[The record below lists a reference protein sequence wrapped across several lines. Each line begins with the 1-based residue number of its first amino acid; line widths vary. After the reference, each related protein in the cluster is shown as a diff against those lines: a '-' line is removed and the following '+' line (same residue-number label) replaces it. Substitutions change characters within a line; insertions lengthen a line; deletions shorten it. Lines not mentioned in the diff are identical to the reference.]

1 MNEKASVRKE
11 DGVMSSNADVARLLY
26 QIGELYSLQGD
37 FFRSRAYLRAA
48 QRIEAF
54 PENIRTLHER
64 GKLETI
70 PGVGKG
76 IGTTIDKYLTTG
88 ASSHLEELRE
98 SLPPGVL
105 ALLSIE
111 GIGPKTALRLTREL
125 GITSIAQLEKAAKN
139 GQLRN
144 LKGFG
149 QRSEQSILQAIQTFQ
164 GRQQRF
170 LLNQILPVVEE
181 IKTLLAQCSQVQQI
195 EVAGSA
201 RRMKETVGDLDI
213 LIAAEN
219 GLQVTEQFITMP
231 DVARVV
237 SQGKTR
243 STVIL
248 RSNLQ
253 VDLRV
258 VPRQSFGAALQYFTG
273 SKEHNI
279 KLRGIASD
287 QGYKLN
293 EYGLFTRDTDT
304 RIAGSSEPEIY
315 AQLGFA
321 YIEPELREHRGEIEA
336 AAHQAL
342 PQLIEM
348 ADIKGDLH
356 VHSDWSDGIHSIPEI
371 AEAASKRGFE
381 YVAICDHSQALG
393 IAHGLNE
400 DRLRKQVQE
409 IEAVNASGQSC
420 EVLKGIEVD
429 ILSTGHLDLSNQA
442 LQELDF
448 VIASIHSGFKDEA
461 ETLTNRLLTAIHND
475 TVSAIGHPTG
485 RLIQRRAPYA
495 FNLERVF
502 DAAMEQHVVLEINA
516 FPDRLD
522 LNDVNCRTAQEQG
535 VMMSIGTDAH
545 SINHLN
551 YLRYGVA
558 VARRGWLQATD
569 ILNSRSLPDLRRS
582 LQR

>member
-1 MNEKASVRKE
+1 
-11 DGVMSSNADVARLLY
+11 MSSNTDIARLLY

-37 FFRSRAYLRAA
+37 YFRSRAYLRAA
-48 QRIEAF
+48 QRVEAL

-64 GKLETI
+64 GELETI
-70 PGVGKG
+70 PSVGKG
-76 IGTTIDKYLTTG
+76 IATTINEYLITG
-88 ASSHLEELRE
+88 TSSHLEELRE

-105 ALLSIE
+105 ALLNIE

-125 GITSIAQLEKAAKN
+125 GITSIDQLEKAAKN

-149 QRSEQSILQAIQTFQ
+149 QRSEQSILQAIQAYQ
-164 GRQQRF
+164 GHQQRF
-170 LLNQILPVVEE
+170 LLNQVLPIIEE
-181 IKTLLAQCSQVQQI
+181 IKTLLAQSNQVQLI

-213 LIAAEN
+213 LVAAEN

-231 DVARVV
+231 RVARIV

-248 RSNLQ
+248 DSNMQ

-293 EYGLFTRDTDT
+293 EYGLFTRETN
-304 RIAGSSEPEIY
+304 IKVAGSSESELY
-315 AQLGFA
+315 TQLGFA
-321 YIEPELREHRGEIEA
+321 YIEPELRENRGEIEA
-336 AAHQAL
+336 AAHQTL
-342 PQLIEM
+342 PQLIKM
-348 ADIKGDLH
+348 TDIKGDLH
-356 VHSDWSDGIHSIPEI
+356 VHSNWSDGIHSIPEI
-371 AEAASKRGFE
+371 AETASKQGLE
-381 YVAICDHSQALG
+381 YIAICDHSKTLR
-393 IAHGLNE
+393 IAHGLDEN
-400 DRLRKQVQE
+400 RLRKQLQE
-409 IEAVNASGQSC
+409 IEFVNTTGLSC
-420 EVLKGIEVD
+420 TVLKGIEVD
-429 ILSTGHLDLSNQA
+429 ILTTGRLDLPNDL

-448 VIASIHSGFKDEA
+448 VIASIHSGFKHDVR
-461 ETLTNRLLTAIHND
+461 TLTNRLLSAIHND
-475 TVSAIGHPTG
+475 RVSAIGHPTG
-485 RLIQRRAPYA
+485 RLIQRRAPYSIH
-495 FNLERVF
+495 LEQIF
-502 DAAMEQHVVLEINA
+502 DAAMKQHVLLEINA

-522 LNDVNCRTAQEQG
+522 LNDVNCRSAREHG
-535 VMMSIGTDAH
+535 VTMSIGTDAH
-545 SINHLN
+545 SIHHLH

-558 VARRGWLQATD
+558 VARRGWLQAKD
-569 ILNSRSLPDLRRS
+569 VVNACSLPDLKQS

>member
-1 MNEKASVRKE
+1 
-11 DGVMSSNADVARLLY
+11 MSSNTDVARLLY

-37 FFRSRAYLRAA
+37 YFRSRAYLRAA

-54 PENIRTLHER
+54 PENIRVLHKR
-64 GKLETI
+64 GELETI
-70 PGVGKG
+70 PSVGKG
-76 IGTTIDKYLTTG
+76 IATTINEYLITG

-105 ALLSIE
+105 MLLNIE
-111 GIGPKTALRLTREL
+111 GIGPKTALRLTHEL
-125 GITSIAQLEKAAKN
+125 GITSIDQLETAAKN

-149 QRSEQSILQAIQTFQ
+149 QRSEQSILQAIQAYRGYQ
-164 GRQQRF
+164 KRF
-170 LLNQILPVVEE
+170 LLNQVLPIIEE
-181 IKTLLAQCSQVQQI
+181 IKTLLTQSHQVQQI

-213 LIAAEN
+213 LVAAEN
-219 GLQVTEQFITMP
+219 GLQVIEQFITMP
-231 DVARVV
+231 RVTRIV

-248 RSNLQ
+248 DSNMQ

-279 KLRGIASD
+279 KLRGLASD
-287 QGYKLN
+287 QGFKLN
-293 EYGLFTRDTDT
+293 EYGLFTRDTNT
-304 RIAGSSEPEIY
+304 KVAGSSELEIY
-315 AQLGFA
+315 TQLGFA
-321 YIEPELREHRGEIEA
+321 YIEPELRENRGEIEA

-348 ADIKGDLH
+348 TDIKGDLH
-356 VHSDWSDGIHSIPEI
+356 VHSNWSDGIHSIPVI
-371 AEAASKRGFE
+371 AEAASKQGLE
-381 YVAICDHSQALG
+381 YVAICDHSKTLR
-393 IAHGLNE
+393 IARGLNE
-400 DRLRKQVQE
+400 NRLRKQLQE
-409 IEAVNASGQSC
+409 IEVVNANGLGC
-420 EVLKGIEVD
+420 TVLKGIEVD
-429 ILSTGHLDLSNQA
+429 ILSTGRLDLPNRL

-448 VIASIHSGFKDEA
+448 VVASIHSGFKNDP
-461 ETLTNRLLTAIHND
+461 ETLTNRLISAIHND

-485 RLIQRRAPYA
+485 RLIQQRAPYSIR
-495 FNLERVF
+495 LEQIF
-502 DAAMEQHVVLEINA
+502 DTAMKQHVLLEINA

-522 LNDVNCRTAQEQG
+522 LNDVNCRSAREHG
-535 VMMSIGTDAH
+535 VTMSIGTDAH
-545 SINHLN
+545 SIHHLQ

-558 VARRGWLQATD
+558 VARRGWLQAVD
-569 ILNSRSLPDLRRS
+569 IVNSCSLPDLRLR

>member
-1 MNEKASVRKE
+1 
-11 DGVMSSNADVARLLY
+11 MSSNADVARLLY

-164 GRQQRF
+164 GQQQRF

-429 ILSTGHLDLSNQA
+429 ILSTGHLDLPNQV

-522 LNDVNCRTAQEQG
+522 LNDVNCRTAQEHG

>member
-1 MNEKASVRKE
+1 LDSDRK
-11 DGVMSSNADVARLLY
+11 
-26 QIGELYSLQGD
+26 
-37 FFRSRAYLRAA
+37 
-48 QRIEAF
+48 
-54 PENIRTLHER
+54 
-64 GKLETI
+64 
-70 PGVGKG
+70 
-76 IGTTIDKYLTTG
+76 
-88 ASSHLEELRE
+88 
-98 SLPPGVL
+98 
-105 ALLSIE
+105 
-111 GIGPKTALRLTREL
+111 
-125 GITSIAQLEKAAKN
+125 
-139 GQLRN
+139 
-144 LKGFG
+144 
-149 QRSEQSILQAIQTFQ
+149 
-164 GRQQRF
+164 QQRF
-170 LLNQILPVVEE
+170 LLNQVLPVVEE

-213 LIAAEN
+213 LVAAEN

-248 RSNLQ
+248 HSNFQ

-304 RIAGSSEPEIY
+304 RVAGSSEPEIY

-381 YVAICDHSQALG
+381 YVAICDHSQTLS
-393 IAHGLNE
+393 IAHGLTE
-400 DRLRKQVQE
+400 DRLRKQIQE
-409 IEAVNASGQSC
+409 IEAVNASGQGC

-429 ILSTGHLDLSNQA
+429 ILSTGHLDLPKQA

-522 LNDVNCRTAQEQG
+522 LNDVNCRTAQEHG
-535 VMMSIGTDAH
+535 VTMSIGTDAH
-545 SINHLN
+545 SINHLQ

-569 ILNSRSLPDLRRS
+569 ILNSRSLPDLRQS

>member
-1 MNEKASVRKE
+1 
-11 DGVMSSNADVARLLY
+11 MSSNADVARLLY

-164 GRQQRF
+164 GQQQRF

-356 VHSDWSDGIHSIPEI
+356 VHSDWSDGIHTIPEI

-522 LNDVNCRTAQEQG
+522 LNDVNCRTAQEHG

>member
-1 MNEKASVRKE
+1 
-11 DGVMSSNADVARLLY
+11 MSSNADVARLLY

-164 GRQQRF
+164 GQQQRF

-219 GLQVTEQFITMP
+219 GLQVTEHFITMP

-348 ADIKGDLH
+348 TDIKGDLH

-522 LNDVNCRTAQEQG
+522 LNDVNCRTAQEHG

-582 LQR
+582 LQC

>member
-1 MNEKASVRKE
+1 
-11 DGVMSSNADVARLLY
+11 MSSNAEVARLLY

-37 FFRSRAYLRAA
+37 YFRSRAYLRAA

-64 GKLETI
+64 RKLETI
-70 PGVGKG
+70 PSVGKG
-76 IGTTIDKYLTTG
+76 IATTIDEYLTKG

-164 GRQQRF
+164 GQQQRF
-170 LLNQILPVVEE
+170 LLNQVLPVVEE

-213 LIAAEN
+213 LVAAEN

-248 RSNLQ
+248 HSNFQ

-304 RIAGSSEPEIY
+304 RVAGSSEPEIY

-381 YVAICDHSQALG
+381 YVAICDHSQTLS
-393 IAHGLNE
+393 IAHGLTE
-400 DRLRKQVQE
+400 DRLRKQIQE
-409 IEAVNASGQSC
+409 IEAVNASGQGC

-429 ILSTGHLDLSNQA
+429 ILSTGHLDLPKQA

-522 LNDVNCRTAQEQG
+522 LNDVNCRTAQEHG
-535 VMMSIGTDAH
+535 VTMSIGTDAH
-545 SINHLN
+545 SINHLQ

-569 ILNSRSLPDLRRS
+569 ILNSRSLPDLRQS